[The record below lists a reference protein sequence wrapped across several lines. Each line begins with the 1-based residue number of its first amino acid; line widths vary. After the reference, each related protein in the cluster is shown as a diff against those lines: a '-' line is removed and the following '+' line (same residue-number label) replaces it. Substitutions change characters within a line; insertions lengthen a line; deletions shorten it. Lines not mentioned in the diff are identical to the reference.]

1 MTARYD
7 LEEPPPIAVV
17 EEPSVDGGG
26 GDDDGL
32 TAPCAPH
39 HATYVLCELIKNAL
53 VATVERHLAENDG
66 FIDEA

>member
-1 MTARYD
+1 M
-7 LEEPPPIAVV
+7 
-17 EEPSVDGGG
+17 DGGG